1 MFSGAMCS
9 GLKYVIWL
17 FVVIYFSHRPRRRR
31 YAHSLSQSRP
41 TTSLSFFF
49 LLISTRSGVYV
60 SAPALR
66 RVYYTAVTANVM
78 VDCIMFLL
86 CLCSVNVRVM
96 GAPDNILIAQQKAIP
111 AAKPEDKV
119 DKSANKPDGDVAADK
134 KDKQPEEHKEEKEE
148 QKEEKPVPTVEAK
161 KVTEFQVK
169 RCLCVCLC
177 NLLMKSISNSLFS
190 SSWRRPANRF

>member
-1 MFSGAMCS
+1 
-9 GLKYVIWL
+9 
-17 FVVIYFSHRPRRRR
+17 
-31 YAHSLSQSRP
+31 
-41 TTSLSFFF
+41 
-49 LLISTRSGVYV
+49 
-60 SAPALR
+60 
-66 RVYYTAVTANVM
+66 
-78 VDCIMFLL
+78 
-86 CLCSVNVRVM
+86 M

-169 RCLCVCLC
+169 RCLCVCLR
-177 NLLMKSISNSLFS
+177 NLLLKSIANSLFS